1 MREKRM
7 KVKNFKKIK
16 WGWLYPPL
24 EVCNQYKLQDIV
36 FESPDDAIDEM
47 KRRLGHPLY
56 NLGDIERI
64 GFVLVMVEVEY
75 TPIAVVDRS
84 NKILLSP
91 EDWIDE
97 NVVGNPGLIE
107 AMKNYVRDL

>member
-1 MREKRM
+1 MN
-7 KVKNFKKIK
+7 VKNFKKIK
-16 WGWLYPPL
+16 WGWLSPTSSDERYRH
-24 EVCNQYKLQDIV
+24 KLQDTV
-36 FESPDDAIDEM
+36 FDSPNDAIEEM
-47 KRRLGHPLY
+47 NKRIGPPSYSLEE
-56 NLGDIERI
+56 IERI

-97 NVVGNPGLIE
+97 NVVWNPGLIE